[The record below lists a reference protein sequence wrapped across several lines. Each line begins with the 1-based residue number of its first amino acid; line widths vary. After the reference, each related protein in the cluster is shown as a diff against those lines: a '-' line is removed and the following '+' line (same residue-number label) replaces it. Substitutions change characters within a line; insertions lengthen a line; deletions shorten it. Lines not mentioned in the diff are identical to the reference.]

1 MDLVFAEIVCKF
13 VGVKIAPIIG
23 EPLDEAVIFG
33 KRLSFSVQFMG
44 GGDKGDWDS
53 SIVLLFEKV
62 DEASGGTSGD
72 WSAFAFILTGGV
84 ALHW

>member
-13 VGVKIAPIIG
+13 IGVEVAPIIR

-33 KRLSFSVQFMG
+33 KRLSFAVEFMG
-44 GGDKGDWDS
+44 GGDKGNGDS

-72 WSAFAFILTGGV
+72 
-84 ALHW
+84 